1 VQVPTLATEEPIRNL
16 LTRNANQYTR
26 GAIKGRRPESK
37 KRILKNR
44 LIVITLCLAL
54 APAAVAQAEKEMAEP
69 SIYSPTD
76 VVWKDGPTALPPG
89 AKRALLE
96 GDSAKEGFYSMRLLF
111 PEGYKIPPH
120 THPQME
126 RVTVISGAL
135 HIGMGEKFDQ
145 SAGRTLPAGS
155 FFTMPA
161 GMKHFAWTTGETVV
175 QLNGIGPQS
184 INYLNPE
191 DDPRNAK
198 K

>member
-1 VQVPTLATEEPIRNL
+1 
-16 LTRNANQYTR
+16 
-26 GAIKGRRPESK
+26 
-37 KRILKNR
+37 
-44 LIVITLCLAL
+44 
-54 APAAVAQAEKEMAEP
+54 MAEP

-145 SAGRTLPAGS
+145 SAGRALPAGS

-184 INYLNPE
+184 INYLNPA

>member
-1 VQVPTLATEEPIRNL
+1 M
-16 LTRNANQYTR
+16 
-26 GAIKGRRPESK
+26 
-37 KRILKNR
+37 KNR
-44 LIVITLCLAL
+44 LMVITLCLAL

-69 SIYSPTD
+69 SIYSPAD
-76 VVWKDGPTALPPG
+76 VVWKDGPPALPPG
-89 AKRALLE
+89 AKMALLE
-96 GDSAKEGFYSMRLLF
+96 GDPAKEGFYTMRLLF
-111 PEGYKIPPH
+111 PEGYKVPPH

-126 RVTVISGAL
+126 HVTVISGAL
-135 HIGMGEKFDQ
+135 HVGMGEKFDQ
-145 SAGRTLPAGS
+145 SASRTLPAGT

-161 GMKHFAWTTGETVV
+161 GMKHFGWTMGETVI